1 MPPALAGRFF
11 FFTTS
16 TTWEG
21 LTAHE
26 EYLKLSHGST
36 IVTAFTGG
44 QQRCRDIF
52 GRGVPPGCNTTD
64 VKKFKES
71 SDYEDNETFNTLLNA
86 IYALERDKESLI
98 MINHQFKAKCENQ
111 RACWQH
117 TMILISR
124 RAE

>member
-1 MPPALAGRFF
+1 M
-11 FFTTS
+11 T
-16 TTWEG
+16 
-21 LTAHE
+21 
-26 EYLKLSHGST
+26 
-36 IVTAFTGG
+36 
-44 QQRCRDIF
+44 
-52 GRGVPPGCNTTD
+52 PGCNTTD

-71 SDYEDNETFNTLLNA
+71 SDYEDNEMFNTLLNA

-117 TMILISR
+117 MMILVSR